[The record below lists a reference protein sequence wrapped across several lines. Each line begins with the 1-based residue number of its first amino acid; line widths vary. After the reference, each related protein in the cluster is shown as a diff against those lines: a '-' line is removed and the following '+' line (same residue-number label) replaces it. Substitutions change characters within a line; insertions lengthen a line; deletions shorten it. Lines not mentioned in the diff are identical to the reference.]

1 MHAGAG
7 ACEPMTAEL
16 RTEHLEHC
24 LVLRISDPGARNALS
39 PQVSAAA
46 VEALGAAE
54 GNDSIRSVV
63 LTGEGAHFSA
73 GGNLQ
78 RLQRNRELGP
88 DTQRK
93 SIDALH
99 QFIEALRAFPKPVIA
114 AVEGA
119 AAGAGFS
126 LVLASDLVVAA
137 EDARFSMAYGRVG
150 LSPDGGGS
158 WHLARALPR
167 PLAMQC
173 ILFGEPLSARQLLDL
188 GLVNEVSASGEALA
202 RALAHCERI
211 ARCAPNAV
219 ASAKELVNR
228 ARDAGLSEH
237 LALERAHFVD
247 NLFHANGGEG
257 LAAFLDKRAPRFL

>member
-1 MHAGAG
+1 
-7 ACEPMTAEL
+7 MTAEL
-16 RTEHLEHC
+16 RTEHREHC
-24 LVLRISDPGARNALS
+24 LVLTLSDPGARNALS

-54 GNDSIRSVV
+54 GNVEIRCVV
-63 LTGEGAHFSA
+63 LTGEGNHFSA

-88 DTQRK
+88 ETQTR

-99 QFIEALRAFPKPVIA
+99 QLIEAIRAFPKPVIA

-126 LVLASDLVVAA
+126 LVLACDLVVAA

-167 PLAMQC
+167 PLAMQGLC
-173 ILFGEPLSARQLLDL
+173 FGDAFTARQLQTH
-188 GLVNEVSASGEALA
+188 GLVNDVTDPGQAITQALL
-202 RALAHCERI
+202 RAEQLAH
-211 ARCAPNAV
+211 CAPNAV
-219 ASAKELVNR
+219 ASAKELVNC
-228 ARDAGLSEH
+228 ARDSGLADH
-237 LALERAHFVD
+237 LALERSHFVD
-247 NLFHANGGEG
+247 NLFHPNAGEG
-257 LAAFLDKRAPRFL
+257 LAAFFDKRAPRFR

>member
-1 MHAGAG
+1 
-7 ACEPMTAEL
+7 MTAEL
-16 RTEHLEHC
+16 RTEHREHC
-24 LVLRISDPGARNALS
+24 LVLTLSDPGARNALS

-54 GNDSIRSVV
+54 GNAEIRCVV
-63 LTGEGAHFSA
+63 LTGEGTHFSA

-78 RLQRNRELGP
+78 RLQRNRELGREV
-88 DTQRK
+88 QMR

-126 LVLASDLVVAA
+126 LVLACDLVVAA

-167 PLAMQC
+167 PLVMQGLC
-173 ILFGEPLSARQLLDL
+173 FGDDFTARQLQAH
-188 GLVNEVSASGEALA
+188 GLVNDVTETGQALA
-202 RALAHCERI
+202 QALLRAEQL

-228 ARDAGLSEH
+228 ARDGGLTEH
-237 LALERAHFVD
+237 LSLEREHFVA
-247 NLFHANGGEG
+247 NLFHANAAEG
-257 LAAFLDKRAPRFL
+257 LGAFFDKRAPRFR